1 MRVRSPIGDL
11 PFTVTAI
18 RREGREVVIEGEL
31 GAWSSEV
38 RVTAA
43 DVAAAVRLARAPL
56 LAAAG
61 MAAAL
66 AVRRVR
72 R

>member
-11 PFTVTAI
+11 PFTVTAV
-18 RREGREVVIEGEL
+18 RREGRELVIEGEL
-31 GAWSSEV
+31 GAWKSEV

-43 DVAAAVRLARAPL
+43 DVAAVARLARGPL
-56 LAAAG
+56 LAGAG
-61 MAAAL
+61 VAAAL
-66 AVRRVR
+66 VVRRVR